1 MSEKNNIDRLFQE
14 KFKDFEVAPSDKVW
28 ENIQLKMNTKEK
40 KTNLLPFWLRLCSFA
55 AVFLIGFSVATTFI
69 AGPFGF
75 KNPFDSKESTTD
87 INSKQNNVVVTDSF
101 EINNKEN
108 NTNTV
113 VVTENGKEGSDFN
126 AAPAHGKINSERSA
140 LSASEG
146 TRSSVGAPNTV
157 LSGTTKSGATS
168 NSHTPAIVKS
178 SSRNIKTHKPEYENQ
193 KENTVVSNTSKKRN
207 SLAISEKNNVISS
220 TDVLNEIKKIH
231 SSAITASETVSA
243 TSVSVEFTA
252 DKTLKAAEETDAVS
266 ENSKIKNSDADFEYN
281 VTNSKVA
288 YESGNKYIPRKK
300 EIKTV
305 SNSSDAE
312 KTDVTNNVATTIASK
327 EKSKDAMAKSAG
339 NNLVAVAVIADSL
352 AENEK
357 EVAEKTAEEKVTE
370 EKDSKDKKDKKTKWI
385 VSTTFSPVYMNLN
398 GSGSTLD
405 SKFAENSKSYQT
417 SMSYGVGLKYALNN
431 KWTVRT
437 GVNALNFEYN
447 TNDITFYNSN
457 NGAGLEYVNENGAGT
472 GMVIENPNPKGI
484 AYNDDGVVTT
494 RYKGNINQRI
504 NYIEVPLELS
514 YKILNKKIG
523 IDVIG
528 GVSSMFLNDN
538 RVSVVTSESSTN
550 IGEAN
555 NLNKLH
561 FSTNVGLGLR
571 YSFMKTF
578 QANLEPMFKYQIN
591 TYSGDA
597 GNFKPYFIGVYSGI
611 SFSF

>member
-14 KFKDFEVAPSDKVW
+14 KFKDFEVTPSDKVW
-28 ENIQLKMNTKEK
+28 ENIQFKMNTQEK

-75 KNPFDSKESTTD
+75 KNPFNSKESAVEND
-87 INSKQNNVVVTDSF
+87 SKQNTIVVTDSF
-101 EINNKEN
+101 ENSHKEN
-108 NTNTV
+108 NTNAV
-113 VVTENGKEGSDFN
+113 VATENGKSISNFNTTSPNSNSSDEKNTLSTSKGS
-126 AAPAHGKINSERSA
+126 RSII
-140 LSASEG
+140 G
-146 TRSSVGAPNTV
+146 TSNTV
-157 LSGTTKSGATS
+157 TPSTPSENSTSAT
-168 NSHTPAIVKS
+168 VKS
-178 SSRNIKTHKPEYENQ
+178 TLQNNKTRHTAQ
-193 KENTVVSNTSKKRN
+193 GMRKENSVTSQVSKEKNN
-207 SLAISEKNNVISS
+207 LAVSEKNTVTVNANLSKDSDKGVTSFIS
-220 TDVLNEIKKIH
+220 T
-231 SSAITASETVSA
+231 SET
-243 TSVSVEFTA
+243 TSSNNA
-252 DKTLKAAEETDAVS
+252 SSKIISDKSLNTAEETDATN
-266 ENSKIKNSDADFEYN
+266 ENSKFKNSDADFEDN
-281 VTNSKVA
+281 TNNSKVA
-288 YESGNKYIPRKK
+288 YESGNKYIPSKK
-300 EIKTV
+300 EIKTI
-305 SNSSDAE
+305 SNSSDIVKTTAE
-312 KTDVTNNVATTIASK
+312 NNNAIAITDKDKLKNNT
-327 EKSKDAMAKSAG
+327 AKSAV
-339 NNLVAVAVIADSL
+339 NNAVAVVTDSL
-352 AENEK
+352 AENQK
-357 EVAEKTAEEKVTE
+357 EVAEKTEEKKVEE
-370 EKDSKDKKDKKTKWI
+370 EKDSKDKKENKSKWI

-398 GSGSTLD
+398 GSGSALD
-405 SKFAENSKSYQT
+405 TKFAENSKSYQT

-447 TNDITFYNSN
+447 TNDITYYNST
-457 NGAGLEYVNENGAGT
+457 NGAGLEHVNENGAGT

-484 AYNDDGVVTT
+484 AYDDQGIVTT

-514 YKILNKKIG
+514 YKILNKKFG

-528 GVSSMFLNDN
+528 GVSSLFLNDN
-538 RVSVVTSESSTN
+538 RVSLVSSESSTN

-571 YSFMKTF
+571 YNFMKTF

-591 TYSGDA
+591 TYNGDA